1 MTSAKLIT
9 PIQAKRIQPSRF
21 LSVADVALLLDVSQK
36 TVRIWIKKQQ
46 LPHHRLGGLIR
57 IAEDDL
63 RAFLAMRRQV
73 L

>member
-1 MTSAKLIT
+1 MTPLKWDK
-9 PIQAKRIQPSRF
+9 PKEPKGGQPSRF
-21 LSVADVALLLDVSQK
+21 LSVEAVALLLGISQK
-36 TVRIWIKKQQ
+36 TVRRWIKKEQ